1 VIDKR
6 FFFEEKQTMEDK
18 IRALSDR
25 ALEELEKADTAEALE
40 AWRLSYLSRK
50 GELNSLMSGLRDAAP
65 EDRPRLGQEINRL
78 KVSLQEGFTARQE
91 RFEEERRS
99 RAVSAEQV
107 DVTLP
112 GISPSPGRLH
122 LTTLTLRKIC
132 RIFHGMGFE
141 VLESPE
147 VESDEYNFEMLNMP
161 PHHPARDMWD
171 TFYLTESVLLR
182 THTSPG
188 QIHAMLPA
196 APKPLR
202 VILPGRCY
210 RYEAVTARSEFMFY
224 QVEGLAVG
232 PHITLSHLK
241 GVLETFARQMFGE
254 ERTIRFRGSYFPFT
268 EPSVEVDMDCDRR
281 RRHGAPE
288 GPGKR
293 RLRPEGALGPCL
305 RHGTGADRHAHQPG
319 GRHPLPLQQRP
330 AVPLAVRI
338 GRDKSDEST
347 AEMA

>member
-6 FFFEEKQTMEDK
+6 FIFEEKRTMEEK
-18 IRALSDR
+18 IRALADR
-25 ALEELEKADTAEALE
+25 ALEELKKASSADALE
-40 AWRLSYLSRK
+40 AWRLAYLSRK
-50 GELNSLMSGLRDAAP
+50 GELSSLMSGMRDAAP

-91 RFEEERRS
+91 RFEAEKRS
-99 RAVSAEQV
+99 QAVSAEQV

-112 GISPSPGRLH
+112 GIPPSPGRLH

-210 RYEAVTARSEFMFY
+210 RYEAVTARSEFM
-224 QVEGLAVG
+224 
-232 PHITLSHLK
+232 
-241 GVLETFARQMFGE
+241 
-254 ERTIRFRGSYFPFT
+254 
-268 EPSVEVDMDCDRR
+268 
-281 RRHGAPE
+281 
-288 GPGKR
+288 
-293 RLRPEGALGPCL
+293 
-305 RHGTGADRHAHQPG
+305 
-319 GRHPLPLQQRP
+319 
-330 AVPLAVRI
+330 
-338 GRDKSDEST
+338 
-347 AEMA
+347 

>member
-1 VIDKR
+1 M
-6 FFFEEKQTMEDK
+6 EEK
-18 IRALSDR
+18 IRALAGK
-25 ALEELEKADTAEALE
+25 ALGELESAGTPEALE
-40 AWRLSYLSRK
+40 AWRLAYLSRR
-50 GELNSLMSGLRDAAP
+50 GELSSLMSGLRDAPP

-78 KVSLQEGFTARQE
+78 KVRLQEGYAERQN
-91 RFEEERRS
+91 RFEEKARS
-99 RAVSAEQV
+99 MAVSAEQV

-112 GISPSPGRLH
+112 GYSPAPGGLH

-147 VESDEYNFEMLNMP
+147 VESDEYNFELLNMP

-232 PHITLSHLK
+232 PDITLAHLK
-241 GVLETFARQMFGE
+241 GVLATFAHQMFGE

-268 EPSVEVDMDCDRR
+268 EPSVEVDMDCILC
-281 RRHGAPE
+281 HGR
-288 GPGKR
+288 GCRICK
-293 RLRPEGALGPCL
+293 
-305 RHGTGADRHAHQPG
+305 GTGWLEIAGAGMVHPKVLENG
-319 GRHPLPLQQRP
+319 GYDP
-330 AVPLAVRI
+330 AEHSGLAFGMGPERI
-338 GRDKSDEST
+338 AMLINRVDDIRYLYSNDLRFLSQFS
-347 AEMA
+347 

>member
-1 VIDKR
+1 M
-6 FFFEEKQTMEDK
+6 EEK

-25 ALEELEKADTAEALE
+25 ALEELEKASSADALE
-40 AWRLSYLSRK
+40 AWRLAYLSRK
-50 GELNSLMSGLRDAAP
+50 GELSSLMSGMRDAAP

-78 KVSLQEGFTARQE
+78 KVSLQEGFTARQG
-91 RFEEERRS
+91 RFEKEKRS
-99 RAVSAEQV
+99 QVVSAEQV

-112 GISPSPGRLH
+112 GIPPSPGRLH

-268 EPSVEVDMDCDRR
+268 EPSVEVDMDCILC
-281 RRHGAPE
+281 A
-288 GPGKR
+288 GKGCR
-293 RLRPEGALGPCL
+293 ICK
-305 RHGTGADRHAHQPG
+305 GTGWLEIAGAGMVHPKVLENG
-319 GRHPLPLQQRP
+319 GYDPKEHSGFAFGMGPE
-330 AVPLAVRI
+330 RI
-338 GRDKSDEST
+338 AMLINRVDDIRYLYSNDLRFLSQF
-347 AEMA
+347 A